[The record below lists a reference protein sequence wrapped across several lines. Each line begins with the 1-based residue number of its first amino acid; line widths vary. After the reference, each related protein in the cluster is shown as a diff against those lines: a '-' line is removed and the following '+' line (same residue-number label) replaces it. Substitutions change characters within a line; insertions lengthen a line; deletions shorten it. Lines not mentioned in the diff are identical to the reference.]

1 MYYGAI
7 HETIAALD
15 DDGYILLLQVRAG
28 QWCTGN
34 PAIAEVWKQ
43 LEHGI
48 ELDAAIAAAANG
60 WVSRDQLDADIQRQL
75 PKLVRAGILSTDPP
89 ADQVS
94 RLSEIVADAQPT
106 RRVPADGELRQPPR
120 IMIAGAVGFVLAIML
135 KVLPFWWR
143 VQLLFAVRRVR
154 PNRPGSRTPNDW

>member
-106 RRVPADGELRQPPR
+106 RRVPATESSASHHDHDRRRRGVR
-120 IMIAGAVGFVLAIML
+120 AGDHAEGTAVLVASAA
-135 KVLPFWWR
+135 
-143 VQLLFAVRRVR
+143 AVRRPAR
-154 PNRPGSRTPNDW
+154 APNRPGVRTPNDW